1 MRKSIVLI
9 IASILICTVPAVAV
23 AKSGAALL
31 STCIANYDRCFR
43 ACYDPDGPLPPDN
56 YAGYCFARCDANHAA
71 CVDRAFDTAVG
82 SRALL
87 LARRSLHRR

>member
-1 MRKSIVLI
+1 MRKSILPI
-9 IASILICTVPAVAV
+9 FASILVCSVPGVTV

-56 YAGYCFARCDANHAA
+56 NAANCFARCDANHAA

-87 LARRSLHRR
+87 LAKRSLHRR